1 MSDIFVQSLFSVAY
15 PSWTLRANHGLFF
28 VVFCLELSYNQF
40 VTDLDAFCLKE
51 NIFDGGKIG
60 HKKCGKFLK
69 KHLRFNAIKIAQRNE
84 RLW

>member
-1 MSDIFVQSLFSVAY
+1 
-15 PSWTLRANHGLFF
+15 
-28 VVFCLELSYNQF
+28 

-69 KHLRFNAIKIAQRNE
+69 KDLRLNGIKIAQRNE